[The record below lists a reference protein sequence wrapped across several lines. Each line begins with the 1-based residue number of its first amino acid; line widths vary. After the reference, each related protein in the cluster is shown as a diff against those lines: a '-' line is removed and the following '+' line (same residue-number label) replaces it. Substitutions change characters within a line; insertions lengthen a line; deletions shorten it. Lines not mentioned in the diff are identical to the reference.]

1 MLNRLALTSAIA
13 LTLAAPAWAQSTVT
27 PTATQNAPAGAVS
40 TTQIDGNKLIGQSV
54 QNTADN
60 KTVGTIDSVIIDKSG
75 KIHNVVIGVGGFL
88 GIDKKDVAVDW
99 SQLHVTDNGRKVT
112 MNADK
117 DQLKAMPAYVWPKE
131 HARGSVWTT
140 SDNYRTAPATTNSGS
155 SGISNMP
162 RTGTSTG
169 TTPTTR

>member
-1 MLNRLALTSAIA
+1 MLNRLALTSAVA
-13 LTLAAPAWAQSTVT
+13 LTLTAPAWAQTAVT
-27 PTATQNAPAGAVS
+27 PTVTQVSPATTSS

-117 DQLKAMPAYVWPKE
+117 DQLKAMPDYVWPKE

-140 SDNYRTAPATTNSGS
+140 SDNYSTAPAITNSGS
-155 SGISNMP
+155 TGITGTP
-162 RTGTSTG
+162 GTGTSS
-169 TTPTTR
+169 TTPTPR